1 MNSKVFSSL
10 LIALVSTGAANAWF
24 RVACTT
30 PLVEERLDP
39 IVAPGVTGS
48 NHAHTVHG
56 SSGFAPS
63 STYDDL
69 RAANCSSCEVSPQDM
84 SNYWF
89 PKLYFKD
96 PVAGTYESVGDG
108 GLLVY
113 YLNRG
118 NLDKS
123 NGGVGLKAFPPGFK
137 MISGSAASRSIGSGA
152 GTDNQAELAQ
162 AAIQYSCLRY
172 NSATPGYN
180 GYGFPNTTCEA
191 GYNARVQFPSCWDGV
206 NLDSANHESHV
217 AYLSGLDN
225 GDCPT
230 THPVGLMHLMYEITW
245 DVDAFSGRWSEP
257 DWPFVYATG
266 DPTGFS
272 EHGDFQSGWDAV
284 ALQNS
289 IDYCNNAND
298 TTGSGNT
305 SACPYLTVIPAATAQ
320 LCKLTPLLDEQING
334 NLTALPGCNPIQA
347 GPGNATFYST
357 GASCPVTNG
366 N

>member
-1 MNSKVFSSL
+1 
-10 LIALVSTGAANAWF
+10 
-24 RVACTT
+24 
-30 PLVEERLDP
+30 
-39 IVAPGVTGS
+39 
-48 NHAHTVHG
+48 
-56 SSGFAPS
+56 
-63 STYDDL
+63 
-69 RAANCSSCEVSPQDM
+69 Q
-84 SNYWF
+84 
-89 PKLYFKD
+89 
-96 PVAGTYESVGDG
+96 
-108 GLLVY
+108 
-113 YLNRG
+113 
-118 NLDKS
+118 
-123 NGGVGLKAFPPGFK
+123 
-137 MISGSAASRSIGSGA
+137 
-152 GTDNQAELAQ
+152 
-162 AAIQYSCLRY
+162 
-172 NSATPGYN
+172 
-180 GYGFPNTTCEA
+180 
-191 GYNARVQFPSCWDGV
+191 